1 MVRCLNAMRRKES
14 TMCPTDTT
22 PDPRDM
28 ERVPSSQQIPQQSP
42 GAPRA
47 SSGPPDIAHRPGLP
61 EHPERM
67 AADIEDEEAD
77 PVVDSGPGIVNDA
90 GRP

>member
-1 MVRCLNAMRRKES
+1 
-14 TMCPTDTT
+14 MCPTDTT

-28 ERVPSSQQIPQQSP
+28 ERVPLSQQIPQQPSS
-42 GAPRA
+42 GRA
-47 SSGPPDIAHRPGLP
+47 SGPPDIAHRPGLP

-77 PVVDSGPGIVNDA
+77 PVVDSGPGIEKDLRRA
-90 GRP
+90 